1 MVRYQQPPPIMS
13 HWTRLIRFTAVET
26 SGKKVHIGQPVDP
39 KVDVGLEILKKHSLK
54 VHEISGSSALDP
66 DARVTS
72 KVLTVD
78 TLLEP
83 IAPEQIGFVRCL
95 GLNYRDHAAEA
106 KMAIPEVP
114 VLFCKPYTSLIPALA
129 PIRIPRAAQPVK
141 ENLSDYEVELA
152 VVIGKDAKDVKESE
166 ALDYVL
172 GYTGANDVSFRKH
185 QLTTSQW
192 TFSKSFDL
200 TNPIG
205 PALVRNSKH
214 IDPQNIPLT
223 ATVNSRLLQNGTTA
237 DQIFSVA
244 KTIAF
249 LSQGTTLKAGSVIL
263 TGTPAGVGFVRE
275 PKIWLNHGDEVRTYV
290 GNGIGTLVNKVVEE
304 GRAKL

>member
-1 MVRYQQPPPIMS
+1 MS
-13 HWTRLIRFTAVET
+13 HWVRLIRFTAVET
-26 SGKKVHIGQPVDP
+26 GGKKIHLGQPIDP
-39 KVDVGLEILKKHSLK
+39 KVDVGLAILKKHSLK
-54 VHEISGSSALDP
+54 AHEISGSSALDSR
-66 DARVTS
+66 ARVTS

-83 IAPEQIGFVRCL
+83 IDPQQVGLVRCL
-95 GLNYRDHAAEA
+95 GLNYKDHAAES

-114 VLFCKPYTSLIPALA
+114 VLFCKPHTTLIPALA

-141 ENLSDYEVELA
+141 EHLSDYEVELA
-152 VVIGKDAKDVKESE
+152 VVIGKDAKDVKENE
-166 ALDYVL
+166 ALEYVL

-192 TFSKSFDL
+192 CFSKSFDH

-205 PALVRNSKH
+205 PALVRNTSH
-214 IDPQNIPLT
+214 IDPQNLPLT
-223 ATVNSRLLQNGTTA
+223 ATVNSQLLQNGTTA
-237 DQIFSVA
+237 DQIFTVA
-244 KTIAF
+244 KTVAF
-249 LSQGTTLKAGSVIL
+249 LSQGTTLQAGSIIL

-275 PKIWLNHGDEVRTYV
+275 PKIWLNHGDEVRTHV
-290 GNGIGTLVNKVVEE
+290 GGGIGTLVNKIVEE